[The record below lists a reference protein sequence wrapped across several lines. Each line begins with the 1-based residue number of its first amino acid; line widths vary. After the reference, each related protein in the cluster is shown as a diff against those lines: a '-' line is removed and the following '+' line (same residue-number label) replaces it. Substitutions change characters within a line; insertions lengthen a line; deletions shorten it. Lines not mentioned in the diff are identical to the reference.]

1 MILQVKAC
9 HCKDPPKKTTSIM
22 ECHKT
27 FERCSRLFQNPSF
40 LRKMRKTV
48 LMAIRWFLKAPRKL
62 AWQIRI
68 PAEQTRVHMN
78 LRIFPWVFQRAF
90 FFLISGVVSPPNF
103 HRISCVYK
111 FLCWFFGCFP
121 PFRRRIWGFFEQKN
135 QGDGPGRFDI
145 FTKLAAVACQSSC
158 LKSCWHKT
166 PQPMGR

>member
-1 MILQVKAC
+1 
-9 HCKDPPKKTTSIM
+9 M
-22 ECHKT
+22 ECHKG
-27 FERCSRLFQNPSF
+27 FERCSRLFQHRAEEDAKDRPDGHPVVPQSSSQGGMAEFGF
-40 LRKMRKTV
+40 LQNKQGCTW
-48 LMAIRWFLKAPRKL
+48 IFGYF
-62 AWQIRI
+62 
-68 PAEQTRVHMN
+68 HGYFNFN
-78 LRIFPWVFQRAF
+78 LLF

-111 FLCWFFGCFP
+111 FVCWFFGCFP

-145 FTKLAAVACQSSC
+145 FTKLAAAACQSSC